1 MTLIRKMCLGTLVL
15 GFAFAANVMADDKIK
30 ASEFVEEASAKGL
43 AEIETSRIAL
53 KESNSSAVRK
63 FAETMISDHT
73 KANQELKKIAQK
85 KNLDVSDEP
94 ELRNKAKAMVLKMRD
109 GESFDEAYA
118 NNQVVAHEQ
127 SIELFQRAANGQD
140 AEIKAYAKKTLPKLQ
155 QHLKMAQE
163 LQSKTKKDQRNAYDS
178 ERETIN
184 TTDRVTEHSGH

>member
-30 ASEFVEEASAKGL
+30 ASDFVEEASAKGL

-140 AEIKAYAKKTLPKLQ
+140 AEIKAYAEKTLPKLQ

-163 LQSKTKKDQRNAYDS
+163 LQSKTNKDQRNAYES
-178 ERETIN
+178 ERGTIN

>member
-163 LQSKTKKDQRNAYDS
+163 LQSKTKKDQRNAYES

>member
-1 MTLIRKMCLGTLVL
+1 MCLGTLVL

-30 ASEFVEEASAKGL
+30 ASDFVEEASAKGL

-163 LQSKTKKDQRNAYDS
+163 LQSKTQKNQRNAYES
-178 ERETIN
+178 ERGTIN